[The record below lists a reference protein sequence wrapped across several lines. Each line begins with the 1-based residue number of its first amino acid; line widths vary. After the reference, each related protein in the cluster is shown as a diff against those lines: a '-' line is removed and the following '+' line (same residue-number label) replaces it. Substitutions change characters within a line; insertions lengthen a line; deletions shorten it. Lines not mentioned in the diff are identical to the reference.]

1 MFGGSIVENILRIN
15 KIIILSVAYFP
26 RFISVCRNL
35 ELEFLTGRE
44 SPFFVRR
51 RMF

>member
-1 MFGGSIVENILRIN
+1 MFGDSIVENILRIN
-15 KIIILSVAYFP
+15 KNIIFSIAYFP

-44 SPFFVRR
+44 LPFFVWRR
-51 RMF
+51 TC